1 MMKDNSKASQREA
14 TRAALNT
21 NRTLWKQ
28 LSYPAYIGL
37 DIHKDTIAV
46 AVARAGRDEPES
58 WGTVGQ
64 YSSVGKQAG
73 QAA

>member
-21 NRTLWKQ
+21 NRNLWKQ
-28 LSYPAYIGL
+28 LSYPAYVGL

-46 AVARAGRDEPES
+46 AVARAGRDEPGYFMKVKKREDMEE
-58 WGTVGQ
+58 WEG
-64 YSSVGKQAG
+64 
-73 QAA
+73 